1 VALAGELVLKREASA
16 AHAIS
21 LAAHVDSTTIV
32 TEAGDY
38 VQTFELEGVAHE
50 TASDEEICAWHE
62 NICQFARSISS
73 LHIALWSYV
82 SRVPLADYPAGD
94 FEPGYAHDLNDRYR
108 QHALRRGQFG
118 SRLHLAILYR
128 PHATRLARVSARLD
142 RKNKDT
148 AAAQHAAAIDRLDGI
163 ERDVMKWLARWSPRR
178 LTTYNWNNLVF
189 SEPLEFYGSLVNG
202 YAQRMPIRRA
212 NIAQTLM
219 TTRPLFGNE
228 TFELRGPAESTFG
241 AMLEFK
247 EFPDEVFPGGLD
259 ELLRLN
265 TSLVLAQSFAFMER
279 AQARGEI
286 NRQFNR
292 LESTND
298 DAISQIDELSDAKD
312 DLASGRY
319 VMGEHHITLMVMTPH
334 PNQLSSAVAEA
345 RQAMSAGGG
354 VVTRASLEMESAFW
368 SVLPGAF
375 KRRPRPGMLA
385 SRPWAALNA
394 MHAYP
399 TGKAKNNHWGPAL
412 TLLRTANGSPFF
424 FNLHRADVGHFCLLG
439 STGAGKTV
447 FTLFLVAM
455 MSRMGT
461 QITYY
466 DKDHGAEIAIRALGG
481 QYFDI
486 KPGEPSGFAPFALP
500 GTMENIAAVQL
511 LMRAILRDGE
521 NPLTAREMTDIDA
534 AVEGTFTHGRLA
546 HMMSYLPPAEGNNLA
561 ERLKRWVVSDEGQGP
576 LAWVFDNEVDALNL
590 SAAKIN
596 ALDMTYFLD
605 APEVRTPIMM
615 YLEHRSNQLKDGRR
629 MATIVDE
636 GWKALDDPI
645 LEAQLADAF
654 KTDRKKNALMG
665 LITQSPSDA
674 LRSKAARTIIE
685 QTPTKIFL
693 PNIEANEA
701 EYVEGFGLTAGEF
714 ATFRELSDSSRR
726 FLVKQGKNSV
736 ICELDLSDFPNDL
749 AVLSGTAQSVRLL
762 DELRAQHGDD
772 PLVWMPH
779 FQEQRRNL

>member
-1 VALAGELVLKREASA
+1 MALSGELVLKREASTA
-16 AHAIS
+16 TAIS
-21 LAAHVDSTTIV
+21 LAAHVNATTIC
-32 TEAGDY
+32 TESGDY

-50 TASDEEICAWHE
+50 TASEEEIAAWHE

-73 LHIALWSYV
+73 PHIAIWSYV
-82 SRVPLADYPAGD
+82 SRVPLANYPTGD
-94 FEPGYAHDLNDRYR
+94 FAPGYAHDLNERYR

-118 SRLHLAILYR
+118 SRLHIAILYR
-128 PHATRLARVSARLD
+128 PHATRFARVSARLD
-142 RKNKDT
+142 RKN
-148 AAAQHAAAIDRLDGI
+148 AANESAQHTAAIDRLDGI
-163 ERDVMKWLARWSPRR
+163 ERDVMKWLARWGPQR
-178 LTTYNWNNLVF
+178 LTTYDWNNLVF
-189 SEPLEFYGSLVNG
+189 SEPLEFYGSLING
-202 YAQRMPIRRA
+202 YWQRMPLRRA

-247 EFPDEVFPGGLD
+247 EFPDEVFSGCLD

-265 TSLVLAQSFAFMER
+265 TPLVLTQSFAFMER

-286 NRQFNR
+286 HRQYNR

-319 VMGEHHITLMVMTPH
+319 VMGEHHITLMVKTPQVS
-334 PNQLSSAVAEA
+334 QLTSAVAEA

-354 VVTRASLEMESAFW
+354 VVTRAGLEMESAFW
-368 SVLPGAF
+368 SILPGAF

-394 MHAYP
+394 MHSYP

-412 TLLRTANGSPFF
+412 TLLRTANGSPYF
-424 FNLHRADVGHFCLLG
+424 FNLHRGDVGHFCLLG

-455 MSRMGT
+455 MSRMGA

-486 KPGEPSGFAPFALP
+486 KPGEPSGFAPFALAA
-500 GTMENIAAVQL
+500 TQENIAAVQL
-511 LMRAILRDGE
+511 LMRAILRDGDTA
-521 NPLTAREMTDIDA
+521 LTARELTDIDA
-534 AVEGTFTHGRLA
+534 AVAGTFKHGRLA
-546 HMMSYLPPAEGNNLA
+546 HMMSYLPPPDGNNLA

-590 SAAKIN
+590 DNALIN
-596 ALDMTYFLD
+596 AFDMTYFLD

-615 YLEHRSNQLKDGRR
+615 YLEHRSNQLKDGRK

-654 KTDRKKNALMG
+654 KTDRKKNALIG

-701 EYVEGFGLTAGEF
+701 EYVDSFGLTPGEF
-714 ATFRELSDSSRR
+714 AAFKELSDSSRR

-736 ICELDLSDFPNDL
+736 ICELDLSDFPEDL
-749 AVLSGTAQSVRLL
+749 AVLSATAKSVRLL
-762 DELRAQHGDD
+762 DELRDIHGDD
-772 PLVWMPH
+772 PTHWLSH
-779 FQEQRRNL
+779 FYEQSRSL